1 MHKAKKIKTTIVEKY
16 KYDDYSI
23 SLDPTLLLKLL
34 EFAHEEAKSDEQLH
48 SIVSRA
54 QMMSDDCLGMEHYS
68 KLITEP
74 TVPVAPEEPSI
85 ESPPVALD
93 EPSYEQQ
100 V

>member
-1 MHKAKKIKTTIVEKY
+1 MHKAKKIKTTIVEKF

-54 QMMSDDCLGMEHYS
+54 QTMSDECLGMDHYS

-74 TVPVAPEEPSI
+74 TAPEEPPV
-85 ESPPVALD
+85 PPV
-93 EPSYEQQ
+93 EIVVETPVEVMSVE
-100 V
+100 

>member
-1 MHKAKKIKTTIVEKY
+1 MHKAKKIKTTIVEKF
-16 KYDDYSI
+16 KYDDYGI

-54 QMMSDDCLGMEHYS
+54 QMMSDECLGMDHYP
-68 KLITEP
+68 KLIMEP
-74 TVPVAPEEPSI
+74 TVPEAEEPPV

-93 EPSYEQQ
+93 EPSYEEP